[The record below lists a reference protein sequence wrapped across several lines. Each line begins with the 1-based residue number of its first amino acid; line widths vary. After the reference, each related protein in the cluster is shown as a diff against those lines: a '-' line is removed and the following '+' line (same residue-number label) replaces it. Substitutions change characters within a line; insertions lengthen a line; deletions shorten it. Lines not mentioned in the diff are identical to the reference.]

1 MIPVIIKIIDKINT
15 SIILNWN
22 KIKLHSYRGQ
32 IQCGKNA
39 IIKGCVYIR
48 LRKTGRLVIGND
60 FRCFSGNCYNPIA
73 RNIRASFCTEE
84 HAVIEIGDNV
94 GISSSC
100 LWAFK
105 KITIGNNVNIGA
117 DCVIIDSDAHSL
129 NYEDRRDGVL
139 DKQNRKSRP
148 IVIEDDVLIGTRSI
162 ILKGVT
168 IGARSIIGAGSVVT
182 CNVPSDEIWAGN
194 PAKFVKKLIK
204 YNE

>member
-1 MIPVIIKIIDKINT
+1 MLFIKITNKLQTIFQQA
-15 SIILNWN
+15 WN
-22 KIKLHSYRGQ
+22 LLKFNSYSHQ

-39 IIKGCVYIR
+39 IIKGTIYIR
-48 LRKTGRLVIGND
+48 LRTTGRLVIGND
-60 FRCFSGNCYNPIA
+60 FRCFSGNCHNPIA
-73 RNIRASFCTEE
+73 RNIRTSFCTEE

-129 NYEDRRDGVL
+129 NYEDRRNGDL

-148 IVIEDDVLIGTRSI
+148 IVIGDDVLIGTRSI

-194 PAKFVKKLIK
+194 PARFVKKLTT
-204 YNE
+204 